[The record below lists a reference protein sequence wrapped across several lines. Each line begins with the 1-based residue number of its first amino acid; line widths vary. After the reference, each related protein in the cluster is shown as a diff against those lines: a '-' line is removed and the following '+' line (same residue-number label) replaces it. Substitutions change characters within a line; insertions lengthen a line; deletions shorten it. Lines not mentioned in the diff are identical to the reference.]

1 MDSSKG
7 RTTLAVRRDVAEKL
21 SELAKERKMSVYA
34 LASSILEQGI
44 QVVRESGS
52 DAIISNLWKVY
63 KVLRDADAV
72 VLPSYFM
79 DALIKE
85 LYSHDRKRLFSLFSQ
100 LGRDVGLL
108 MKTYAPSFEELVSLA
123 ALFSYFF
130 PLKRVELRELGK
142 DGLEISVIGV
152 GDSVETTEAVSVA
165 AREMLSVYGIE
176 VINQTVSRGM
186 IKLVIR
192 PRSTSQRF

>member
-1 MDSSKG
+1 MEPVRG
-7 RTTLAVRRDVAEKL
+7 RTTLAVRREVAEKL
-21 SELAKERKMSVYA
+21 SELARERKSSVYA

-44 QVVRESGS
+44 QVIRESGS
-52 DAIISNLWKVY
+52 DAVISNLWRVY
-63 KVLRDADAV
+63 KILRDADAV

-85 LYSHDRKRLFSLFSQ
+85 LYAHDKKKLFSLFGQ

-108 MKTYAPSFEELVSLA
+108 MKTYASSFEELVSLA
-123 ALFSYFF
+123 TLFSYFF
-130 PLKRVELRELGK
+130 PLKRVELRDLGK

-165 AREMLSVYGIE
+165 AKEMLAVFGID
-176 VINQTVSRGM
+176 VVNQTVSRGM
-186 IKLVIR
+186 MKLIVR
-192 PRSTSQRF
+192 PRPNVNRA

>member
-1 MDSSKG
+1 LDAVRE

-21 SELAKERKMSVYA
+21 SELAKERRSTVYS

-52 DAIISNLWKVY
+52 DTVISNLWRVY
-63 KVLRDADAV
+63 KVLRDVDAV

-85 LYSHDRKRLFSLFSQ
+85 LYSHDRKKLFSLFSQ
-100 LGRDVGLL
+100 LGKDVGHL
-108 MKTYAPSFEELVSLA
+108 MKTYASSFEELVSLA

-130 PLKRVELRELGK
+130 PLKRIELKNLGK
-142 DGLEISVIGV
+142 DGMEISVVGV
-152 GDSVETTEAVSVA
+152 GESIETTEAVSVA
-165 AREMLSVYGIE
+165 AKEMLAVFGVE
-176 VINQTVSRGM
+176 VLNQIVSRGM
-186 IKLVIR
+186 IKLVVR
-192 PRSTSQRF
+192 PRVNKE